1 MERGFAMDN
10 NLNRREFVKAVSLGA
25 AGVGALTLSSCR
37 EHLAFTKPISGMG
50 LRIGSS
56 LRVKPA
62 LLYQFHKRREAWS
75 WRPWGGLHNQDD
87 VDTETRRIEREL
99 ERLKSAADF
108 PMEVLPLA
116 PVSSSEQAAAV
127 KDSHCDVLLVYAAGG
142 NQGWLETLAASKK
155 PNVMFLRHESGP
167 VYLWYEIAHPRF
179 LRKNTDRYKEPGMD
193 VWDIVVD
200 DYEEVLWRLRAL
212 YGLKNTIGAR
222 IVAIGDAGGWGEG
235 HKLGPATAR
244 EIWKLD
250 IRPVAYKELEPMIK
264 KLRNDQEAVE
274 QAQRQTDEYLAQKGV
289 SLHTDKK
296 FMVNAFL
303 LTRVFKE
310 LMKREDA
317 PAITVHHCMGTIIPM
332 AQTTACM
339 PLSFINDEGLM
350 AFCESDFVVIPSG
363 ILLRYI
369 CGKPVFLQNPNFPHK
384 GITTHAHCT
393 APRRMNGRD
402 YEPVQIHTHF
412 ESDYGAAPK
421 VQMRK
426 GQTITVLAPSFS
438 SAKWMAFRANI
449 LDHPFYDICRSQID
463 IKIDGDWRKLLEEK
477 QGFHCM
483 LCYGDY
489 LREVGYA
496 IKKLGIEW
504 QNISDNTAT

>member
-1 MERGFAMDN
+1 MDN

-264 KLRNDQEAVE
+264 KRPGSRRASSAPDRRIPRPKRRVFAYRQEVHGERFSVDTCLQGADEARRRSRHYGPPLYGHDYPHGSDDGLHAFEFHQRRRVDGILRVRFRGDSVGDSAALHLR
-274 QAQRQTDEYLAQKGV
+274 QAGLSAKSEFSAQGHYHAR
-289 SLHTDKK
+289 SLHCPEA
-296 FMVNAFL
+296 NERQRLRA
-303 LTRVFKE
+303 
-310 LMKREDA
+310 
-317 PAITVHHCMGTIIPM
+317 GT
-332 AQTTACM
+332 
-339 PLSFINDEGLM
+339 
-350 AFCESDFVVIPSG
+350 
-363 ILLRYI
+363 
-369 CGKPVFLQNPNFPHK
+369 NP
-384 GITTHAHCT
+384 
-393 APRRMNGRD
+393 
-402 YEPVQIHTHF
+402 
-412 ESDYGAAPK
+412 
-421 VQMRK
+421 
-426 GQTITVLAPSFS
+426 
-438 SAKWMAFRANI
+438 
-449 LDHPFYDICRSQID
+449 
-463 IKIDGDWRKLLEEK
+463 
-477 QGFHCM
+477 
-483 LCYGDY
+483 
-489 LREVGYA
+489 YA
-496 IKKLGIEW
+496 L
-504 QNISDNTAT
+504 